1 MASNFTWFNDALT
14 NCQQVR
20 SLVNTVQIWQWEF
33 YMAEEEGPRMIPVV
47 RWMDMDEEIFDRA
60 KRVHNAVK
68 QQPDVSPAEHAYD
81 SDTNDLEAPPQKDSE
96 ATLIYEIDGGSQW
109 GSNETRE
116 RTASH
121 LDLDEEINLSA
132 PVLADMLSDKASTPI
147 LSPKEK
153 HAAPEYASSS
163 DMGFLV
169 KYGVFTIIH

>member
-109 GSNETRE
+109 GSNET
-116 RTASH
+116 
-121 LDLDEEINLSA
+121 L
-132 PVLADMLSDKASTPI
+132 LADMLSDKASTPI

>member
-68 QQPDVSPAEHAYD
+68 QQPD
-81 SDTNDLEAPPQKDSE
+81 KDSE